1 MIEVRILTQKKKIK
15 AMQASGHALFARH
28 GKDLVCAGVSAVLIG
43 GFNAVILALGE
54 DSSRFQ
60 VEMGEGEASLTLHD
74 VDDRR
79 VQVILETLEIQ
90 LKTIEEGYSKYINV
104 IKQEVHAS

>member
-15 AMQASGHALFARH
+15 AMHASGHALFAPH

-43 GFNAVILALGE
+43 GFNAVIMALNE
-54 DSSRFQ
+54 DSSAFEVQ
-60 VEMGEGEASLTLHD
+60 MGEGEASLTLRD
-74 VDDRR
+74 VDDKR